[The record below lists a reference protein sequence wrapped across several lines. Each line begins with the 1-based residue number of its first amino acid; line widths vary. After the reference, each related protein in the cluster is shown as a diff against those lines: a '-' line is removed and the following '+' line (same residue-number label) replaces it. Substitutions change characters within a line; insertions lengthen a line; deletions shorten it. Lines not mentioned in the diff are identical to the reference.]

1 MMNASFPDLA
11 GEHRTKPVPPEPY
24 RLVANVYTTLK
35 QDIFY
40 LPKRQWIADIHHDRE
55 ANHLGRAIEISKWIA
70 HHPRLRNLTT
80 KLKPICSDNALS
92 SDRQND
98 SVGLRELRSSL

>member
-11 GEHRTKPVPPEPY
+11 GEHRTEPVPPEPY
-24 RLVANVYTTLK
+24 PLVANVYATLK

-40 LPKRQWIADIHHDRE
+40 LPKGQWIADIHHDRE

-70 HHPRLRNLTT
+70 HRPRLRNLAMRL
-80 KLKPICSDNALS
+80 KLIYSDNAPP
-92 SDRQND
+92 RQAVRKRFD
-98 SVGLRELRSSL
+98 GS